1 LNSYEVIRRP
11 LLTEKTTDLK
21 ELRRTLCFE
30 VAVDATKVE
39 IRRAVEKLLGVRVQG
54 VRTARMSGK
63 LKRQGRFSGK
73 RPDWKKAFV
82 TVKEGEKMVEYFEGV

>member
-1 LNSYEVIRRP
+1 MNSYEVIRRP